1 MKIRRAL
8 ETLSVP
14 CAWGAIKRVAGLLL
28 VSALA
33 ATLALPAAAQQTS
46 FQSLGQMPG
55 VWPAAGT
62 YASAISGDGSTI
74 MGYGW
79 VCADGGTTCSSSS
92 TVKGY
97 RWTVASGY
105 QILTPIAGSDFFGAG
120 AVSYDGS
127 VIVGE
132 NPQPGQFAAFRWTA
146 ANGLMTLPMN
156 IADAITADGSMVAG
170 GDTWWKTSGQI
181 GTFGAFPGQPNQ
193 TEAFG
198 LAGTAAVPEAVGAA
212 INGSDAFGPT
222 FNAFWWT
229 PDSGLHD
236 IGAPGVGSDADAI
249 SADKLV
255 IVGEHQ
261 VNGFWR
267 AFRWTALAGMVD
279 IGTLG
284 GPESRAVATN
294 QDGSVVVGTSLTTG
308 SSASNHAFRW
318 TAKTGMQDL
327 QTLLKGT
334 KASQWIVLFTANGV
348 SADGTVIAGY
358 GLSPKTSQ
366 FPFGQWTPF
375 RAVVPLP

>member
-1 MKIRRAL
+1 
-8 ETLSVP
+8 
-14 CAWGAIKRVAGLLL
+14 
-28 VSALA
+28 
-33 ATLALPAAAQQTS
+33 
-46 FQSLGQMPG
+46 
-55 VWPAAGT
+55 
-62 YASAISGDGSTI
+62 
-74 MGYGW
+74 
-79 VCADGGTTCSSSS
+79 
-92 TVKGY
+92 VKGY
-97 RWTVASGY
+97 RWTVAGGY

-120 AVSYDGS
+120 AVSYNGS

-132 NPQPGQFAAFRWTA
+132 NPQPNQFAGFRWTA
-146 ANGLMTLPMN
+146 ASGLKMLPMN
-156 IADAITADGSMVAG
+156 IAQAITADGSMVAG
-170 GDTWWKTSGQI
+170 GDNWWKTSGQT

-198 LAGTAAVPEAVGAA
+198 LAGTAAAPEAVGAA

-222 FNAFWWT
+222 VNAFWWT
-229 PDSGLHD
+229 PHSGLHD
-236 IGAPGVGSDADAI
+236 IGVPGVGSDADAI
-249 SADKLV
+249 SADTLV

-267 AFRWTALAGMVD
+267 AFRWTASTGMVD

-294 QDGSVVVGTSLTTG
+294 KDGSVVVGTSLTTS

-318 TAKTGMQDL
+318 TAETGMQDL

-348 SADGTVIAGY
+348 SADSTVIAGY
-358 GLSPKTSQ
+358 GLSPKTSA

-375 RAVVPLP
+375 RAVLPVP